1 MGIKFE
7 LHSRQLPKPYR
18 DLPLKA
24 TTKGCSASVYHLGED
39 AILKIFEPGEN
50 TTLERTLY
58 RHLKALPVP
67 QPLAYFT
74 FKDRE
79 ALLFP
84 KLTGKHPNTPSGTQ
98 LHSIGRFLHQLHTTN
113 TDTLTLPARY
123 SHSMLYRQ
131 IEQSHYPP
139 LLHAYHTLAL
149 PELQENILIH
159 GDLFRDN
166 ALFEEERLSGI
177 IDWSDA
183 ALGDPLFDLAVVAL
197 DWCFTQNRL
206 DTEKLSTLIHSYRPS
221 LQQESLLP
229 YIRYA
234 LLYYATTR
242 YLAQGNYT
250 VLLERLERLHA

>member
-24 TTKGCSASVYHLGED
+24 TTEGCSASVYCLGEHF
-39 AILKIFEPGEN
+39 ILKIFEPGDN
-50 TTLERTLY
+50 TTQERTLY
-58 RHLKALPVP
+58 KHLKALPVP
-67 QPLAYFT
+67 QPRVHFT
-74 FKDRE
+74 VEERE
-79 ALLFP
+79 ALVFP
-84 KLTGKHPNTPSGTQ
+84 KLAGKHPTIPSLSQ
-98 LHSIGRFLHQLHTTN
+98 LDSIGIFLRTLHALP
-113 TDTLTLPARY
+113 TDTLYLPARY
-123 SHSMLYRQ
+123 SHTMLYRQ
-131 IEQSHYPP
+131 IQQSHYLP
-139 LLHAYHTLAL
+139 LIHAYHTLEL
-149 PELQENILIH
+149 PKLQKNILIH

-166 ALFEEERLSGI
+166 TLFDEERLSGI

-206 DTEKLSTLIHSYRPS
+206 DTKKLFALMHSYHPS
-221 LQQESLLP
+221 LQKETLLP

-242 YLAQGNYT
+242 YLTQGNYS